1 LNNLKLKIK
10 IEAIDKM
17 REINFRIPIPV
28 TFNCWKHHAGFI
40 KKQIKLYSG
49 EKISVNE
56 LKKTL
61 LVIGEAQM
69 DLYAGKFSP
78 QKICNEL
85 VSKLKSTGVFGFKE
99 YKKWIFEQGKEYKL
113 IEISD
118 SSVWTLRL
126 GNQEEKYVHIHPGR
140 YSPFTIRV
148 KALTLK
154 TAIAVLVINNG
165 KNFLLMDTEK
175 INEVRMEILN
185 LPPIKKVTSNSAVLR
200 VINILS

>member
-1 LNNLKLKIK
+1 
-10 IEAIDKM
+10 M
-17 REINFRIPIPV
+17 REINCSIPIPL

-40 KKQIKLYSG
+40 KKQIELYSG

-56 LKKTL
+56 LQKIL
-61 LVIGEAQM
+61 LVIGESQM
-69 DLYAGKFSP
+69 DLYEGKFSP

-85 VSKLKSTGVFGFKE
+85 VSKLKSTGVLGFEE
-99 YKKWIFEQGKEYKL
+99 YKKWLFEQGKEYKL

-126 GNQEEKYVHIHPGR
+126 GNKEERYVHIHPGR
-140 YSPFTIRV
+140 YSPFTKRV

-154 TAIAVLVINNG
+154 TAIAVLVTNND

-185 LPPIKKVTSNSAVLR
+185 LPPLKKVTSNSAVLR